1 MSHFTE
7 CLGPFI
13 GSKQT
18 FQPSFEEAIQL
29 GCCCWLVCER
39 VCVCVCLRV
48 GWVSIGSCLPMWV
61 SMWVSQM

>member
-39 VCVCVCLRV
+39 VCVCV
-48 GWVSIGSCLPMWV
+48 WVFVWDGSP
-61 SMWVSQM
+61 